1 MKAIYREMCPN
12 CLGRISDERLINKN
26 PCDECLDDK
35 VTADSYFD
43 LVTAVRNALKLRGTL
58 KEWERIYSLEKG
70 LREVEE
76 FFEKATGFTFWSAQR
91 TWVKRL
97 LKGRSFSIIAPTGM
111 GKSTFGAFMA
121 VWHALRGKKSYI
133 VVPTTPLVIQTVKK
147 IQKIAENAGVDVNLA
162 YYHGNLRK
170 KEKEEMLAKIES
182 GDYSILVTSAQWMA
196 RKFDEVLKG
205 RHFDFIFV
213 DDVDAFLKAS
223 KNIDRSLYLL
233 GFNDEVIGKAWE
245 IIRLK
250 KQMSKYLNGRA
261 SDREERLKELNA
273 QIAELQREI
282 EEFKRKNNIGI
293 MIIASATGS
302 ARGDRIK
309 LYREL
314 LGFEVGS
321 GRSALRNVVDSYLM
335 PTKDIREHVEDL
347 LTMLGKGGIIFTPI
361 DQGLAYAEELANY
374 LRERGFRVELVS
386 SKNKK
391 AIERFQN
398 GEVDYLIGSAT
409 YYGSLV
415 RGLDMPH
422 LIRYAI
428 FTGVPKFRFSIDLER
443 PTIYRALGLLSEV
456 MDFLSDEDRKQAEKL
471 HARLRRLIRNIPQ
484 FELLKIE
491 EALAEG
497 LPIENEFHNHVLGVF
512 RELVEFLRRVLKDE
526 EVLRKLAE
534 DPFISLKEEGGK
546 WYIEIPDVRTYIQAT
561 GRTSRLFAGG
571 ITKGLSVLIVDNEK
585 VFNGLLRQMRWRF
598 TEFKMVPF
606 EELDLDEVLR
616 QIDEDREKVRLV
628 MEGKISAK
636 VKDLVKSAL
645 MIVES
650 PNKARTIANF
660 FGQPSKTRI
669 GDLVAYEVS
678 IGNMMLTIL
687 ASGGHMFDLV
697 TNEGYHGVLVDE
709 KDGMLKFIPVY
720 DTIKRCRDCG
730 HQFVDW
736 EERGICPR
744 CGSTNVLDA
753 LQNVRA
759 MRELAQE
766 VDEILIATDP
776 DTEGEK
782 IAWDIRN
789 VLSPYTPNIKRIE
802 FHEVTRPAIM
812 RAIEEARD
820 VNEGRVNAQIVRRIE
835 DRWIGFELSQELQR
849 VFENHNLSAGRVQT
863 PVLGWVIERY
873 KEFTESETYFM
884 GLALENGLQVT
895 VELGKD
901 GKEIEPPEYV
911 TVEGVQLEEKEL
923 NPSPPYT
930 TDAMLKDASTFLKLS
945 APEAMRLAQDL
956 FEAGLCVTPDTIVS
970 LADGRLVKIEDAVR
984 ERERNLLAVNGL
996 RAKSAEATR
1005 FWEIDWNGPLK
1016 VVKLKNGHEI
1026 KATPDHGL
1034 LVIRNGKLGWVS
1046 AKNIKPG
1053 DYIAFAYNTGHAGN
1067 REYTLLGMLVE
1078 LGITDVMV
1086 EFNEKYFNSK
1096 IAPLIKER
1104 IKTSTKYKYLRNH
1117 VVPLEKL
1124 LEWEVSDFED
1134 YVVSLYR
1141 QRAGSKRIPNFT
1153 LDENFW
1159 YVFGLVLGDGT
1170 LRNSKVL
1177 ISQTPLKQVKG
1188 ILEETFPFLHVFE
1201 TTNQVGFSNSIL
1213 AELFRRLGA
1222 RSGEFHPIIFTI
1234 PEKMLNAI
1242 IAGYFDTDGTFSLLH
1257 DRKGVNLRAILASK
1271 RGDVL
1276 KRLSVYLYQI
1286 GILNYLKRDKRTGV
1300 WDLIISNRS
1309 LGAFKEKIYP
1319 YLRIRRKQFEEAYQA
1334 YRATRKPLESD
1345 LIPVGDL
1352 IKGLT
1357 FPKGAKA
1364 ELLRREGIDVWNWL
1378 KKPLSVPRNKLVK
1391 VLEYAEKG
1399 EITDYLRS
1407 LAEANVTWVKVID
1420 VTEEHY
1426 TGKLYDFTTTTENFI
1441 ANGAVS
1447 HNCTYHRTDSTHVSN
1462 TGIEIAK
1469 EYITQELGEEYFKPR
1484 PWGEEGTHEAIRPT
1498 RPIDTGR
1505 LMQLIRDGIIQLPKN
1520 LTRNHYR
1527 LYDMIFRRFMTSQ
1540 MKPAKVLYERVVID
1554 AQVGKAELEG
1564 YVEVIEDGWT
1574 KLRSPPFRQ
1583 LPRLEKGAKL
1593 KVVEAKK
1600 WKAPKVSLYTQ
1611 GDIIALMKERKIGRP
1626 STYAKIVETLIRRYY
1641 VIETR
1646 GRKKLVPTEQGI
1658 KVYHYLI
1665 SKYRELVNEEK
1676 TRELEAV
1683 MDLIEENKADYH
1695 EVLAT
1700 LYREIREYLRTG
1712 KANAI

>member
-26 PCDECLDDK
+26 PCSECLDNN

-43 LVTAVRNALKLRGTL
+43 LITAVRSALELRGTL
-58 KEWERIYSLEKG
+58 KEWEKIYSLENG
-70 LREVEE
+70 LREVEG

-121 VWHALRGKKSYI
+121 VWHATRGKKSYI
-133 VVPTTPLVIQTVKK
+133 VVPTTPLVVQTVRK
-147 IQKIAENAGVDVNLA
+147 IRKIAENAGVEVNLA

-170 KEKEEMLAKIES
+170 KEKEEMLAKIGNE
-182 GDYSILVTSAQWMA
+182 DYGILVTSAQWMA

-261 SDREERLKELNA
+261 KDREERLKELNA
-273 QIAELQREI
+273 QIAELQRDI
-282 EEFKRKNNIGI
+282 EEFKRENPIGI

-321 GRSALRNVVDSYLM
+321 GRSALRNVADTYLK
-335 PTKDIREHVEDL
+335 PNKDIKEHVEDL

-361 DQGLAYAEELANY
+361 DQGLGYAEELADY
-374 LRERGFRVELVS
+374 LRERGFRIELVS
-386 SKNKK
+386 SKNRK
-391 AIERFQN
+391 AIERFEN
-398 GEVDYLIGSAT
+398 GEADYLIGSAT

-512 RELVEFLRRVLKDE
+512 RELVEFLRKVLKDE

-709 KDGMLKFIPVY
+709 KDGMLRFIPVY

-736 EERGICPR
+736 EEKGVCPR
-744 CGSTNVLDA
+744 CGSTNVRDA
-753 LQNVRA
+753 LQNVKA

-782 IAWDIRN
+782 IAWDIMN

-849 VFENHNLSAGRVQT
+849 VFENRNLSAGRVQT

-884 GLALENGLQVT
+884 GLTLENDLRVT
-895 VELGKD
+895 IELGKD
-901 GKEIEPPEYV
+901 GKGIEPPEYV
-911 TVEGVQLEEKEL
+911 TVEDVQLEEREL
-923 NPSPPYT
+923 KPSPPYT

-945 APEAMRLAQDL
+945 APETMRIAQDL
-956 FEAGLCVTPDTIVS
+956 FEMGLI
-970 LADGRLVKIEDAVR
+970 
-984 ERERNLLAVNGL
+984 
-996 RAKSAEATR
+996 
-1005 FWEIDWNGPLK
+1005 
-1016 VVKLKNGHEI
+1016 
-1026 KATPDHGL
+1026 
-1034 LVIRNGKLGWVS
+1034 
-1046 AKNIKPG
+1046 
-1053 DYIAFAYNTGHAGN
+1053 
-1067 REYTLLGMLVE
+1067 
-1078 LGITDVMV
+1078 
-1086 EFNEKYFNSK
+1086 
-1096 IAPLIKER
+1096 
-1104 IKTSTKYKYLRNH
+1104 
-1117 VVPLEKL
+1117 
-1124 LEWEVSDFED
+1124 
-1134 YVVSLYR
+1134 
-1141 QRAGSKRIPNFT
+1141 
-1153 LDENFW
+1153 
-1159 YVFGLVLGDGT
+1159 
-1170 LRNSKVL
+1170 
-1177 ISQTPLKQVKG
+1177 
-1188 ILEETFPFLHVFE
+1188 
-1201 TTNQVGFSNSIL
+1201 
-1213 AELFRRLGA
+1213 
-1222 RSGEFHPIIFTI
+1222 
-1234 PEKMLNAI
+1234 
-1242 IAGYFDTDGTFSLLH
+1242 
-1257 DRKGVNLRAILASK
+1257 
-1271 RGDVL
+1271 
-1276 KRLSVYLYQI
+1276 
-1286 GILNYLKRDKRTGV
+1286 
-1300 WDLIISNRS
+1300 
-1309 LGAFKEKIYP
+1309 
-1319 YLRIRRKQFEEAYQA
+1319 
-1334 YRATRKPLESD
+1334 
-1345 LIPVGDL
+1345 
-1352 IKGLT
+1352 
-1357 FPKGAKA
+1357 
-1364 ELLRREGIDVWNWL
+1364 
-1378 KKPLSVPRNKLVK
+1378 
-1391 VLEYAEKG
+1391 
-1399 EITDYLRS
+1399 
-1407 LAEANVTWVKVID
+1407 
-1420 VTEEHY
+1420 
-1426 TGKLYDFTTTTENFI
+1426 
-1441 ANGAVS
+1441 
-1447 HNCTYHRTDSTHVSN
+1447 TYHRTDSTHVSN

-1505 LMQLIRDGIIQLPKN
+1505 LMQLIRDGILQLPKN

-1527 LYDMIFRRFMTSQ
+1527 LYDMIFKKFMTSQ
-1540 MKPAKVLYERVVID
+1540 MKAARIIHESAVID
-1554 AQVGKAELEG
+1554 AGIGKTEVEG
-1564 YVEVIEDGWT
+1564 YVEVVEEGWT
-1574 KLRSPPFRQ
+1574 RLRSPPMRQ
-1583 LPRLEKGAKL
+1583 LPRLEKGTRL

-1626 STYAKIVETLIRRYY
+1626 STYAKIVQTLLQRYY
-1641 VIETR
+1641 AIETR
-1646 GRKKLVPTEQGI
+1646 GRKKLVPTDQGI

-1665 SKYRELVNEEK
+1665 SKYKDLVNEEK
-1676 TRELEAV
+1676 TRGLEEM
-1683 MDLIEENKADYH
+1683 MDRIEEGSVDYQ
-1695 EVLAT
+1695 EVLNA
-1700 LYREIREYLRTG
+1700 LYRELQGYLGNGRPQ
-1712 KANAI
+1712 

>member
-26 PCDECLDDK
+26 PCSECLDDT

-43 LVTAVRNALKLRGTL
+43 LITAVRSALKLKGTL
-58 KEWERIYSLEKG
+58 KEWDRIYSLENG

-121 VWHALRGKKSYI
+121 VWHATRGKKSYI
-133 VVPTTPLVIQTVKK
+133 VVPTTPLVVQTVRK
-147 IQKIAENAGVDVNLA
+147 IRKIAENAGVEVNLA

-170 KEKEEMLAKIES
+170 KEKEEMLARIQN
-182 GDYSILVTSAQWMA
+182 GDYGILVTSAQWMA

-261 SDREERLKELNA
+261 KDREERLKELNV
-273 QIAELQREI
+273 QISELQREI
-282 EEFKRKNNIGI
+282 EKFKRENPIGI

-321 GRSALRNVVDSYLM
+321 GRSALRNVADSYLK
-335 PTKDIREHVEDL
+335 PSKDIKEHVEDL

-361 DQGLAYAEELANY
+361 DQGLGYAEELANY
-374 LRERGFRVELVS
+374 LRERGFRIELVS

-391 AIERFQN
+391 AIERFEN
-398 GEVDYLIGSAT
+398 GEADYLIGSAT

-512 RELVEFLRRVLKDE
+512 RELVEFLRKVLKDE

-534 DPFISLKEEGGK
+534 DPFISLKEEGGR

-571 ITKGLSVLIVDNEK
+571 ITKGLSVLLVDNEK

-606 EELDLDEVLR
+606 EELDLDEVLK

-628 MEGKISAK
+628 MEGRISAK

-736 EERGICPR
+736 EEKGVCPR
-744 CGSTNVLDA
+744 CGSTNVRDA

-782 IAWDIRN
+782 IAWDIMN

-849 VFENHNLSAGRVQT
+849 VFENRNLSAGRVQT

-884 GLALENGLQVT
+884 GLTLENDLRIT

-901 GKEIEPPEYV
+901 GKNVEPPEYV
-911 TVEGVQLEEKEL
+911 TVEEVQLEEREI

-945 APEAMRLAQDL
+945 APETMRLAQDL

-970 LADGRLVKIEDAVR
+970 LSDGRLLKIEDAVR
-984 ERERNLLAVNGL
+984 GREGNLLAVNGL
-996 RAKSAEATR
+996 KAKGAEATR
-1005 FWEIDWNGPLK
+1005 FWEVEWDGQLK
-1016 VVKLKNGHEI
+1016 VVRLKNGHEI
-1026 KATPDHGL
+1026 RATPDHGL
-1034 LVIRNGKLGWVS
+1034 LVLRDGKLGWVS
-1046 AKNIKPG
+1046 AKNVRPG
-1053 DYIAFAYNTGHAGN
+1053 DYVAFAYNTGHGGS
-1067 REYTLLGMLVE
+1067 REYTLLGLLIE

-1086 EFNEKYFNSK
+1086 ELEEGYFDSRV
-1096 IAPLIKER
+1096 APLVR
-1104 IKTSTKYKYLRNH
+1104 DRVKTSTRYKYLRNR

-1124 LEWEVSDFED
+1124 LEWKVEDFEPH
-1134 YVVSLYR
+1134 VVSLYR
-1141 QRAGSKRIPNFT
+1141 QRAGSKRIPNFM

-1170 LRNSKVL
+1170 LRESKVL
-1177 ISQTPLKQVKG
+1177 IAQTPLKQVRK

-1201 TTNQVGFSNSIL
+1201 TAGQVGFSNSIL

-1222 RSGEFHPIIFTI
+1222 RSGELHPLVFTI
-1234 PEKMLNAI
+1234 PERMLNAM

-1257 DRKGVNLRAILASK
+1257 DRKGVNFRAVLTSK
-1271 RGDVL
+1271 RGDL
-1276 KRLSVYLYQI
+1276 LRKLSIYLHQV
-1286 GILNYLKRDKRTGV
+1286 GILNYLKRDERTGI

-1309 LGAFKEKIYP
+1309 LGVFRGKIYP
-1319 YLRIRRKQFEEAYQA
+1319 HLRIRKAQFEGTYSAYCG
-1334 YRATRKPLESD
+1334 TRKPLESD
-1345 LIPVGDL
+1345 LIPVGNL
-1352 IKGLT
+1352 VKELA
-1357 FPKGAKA
+1357 FPEGAKTR
-1364 ELLRREGIDVWNWL
+1364 LLREEGIDVWNWM
-1378 KKPLSVPRNKLVK
+1378 KKPGSVPRDKLARA
-1391 VLEYAEKG
+1391 LAYAEESEVK
-1399 EITDYLRS
+1399 DYLRS
-1407 LAEANVTWVKVID
+1407 LVEANVTWVKVID
-1420 VTEEHY
+1420 VDEEHY

-1469 EYITQELGEEYFKPR
+1469 EYITQEIGEEYFKPR

-1505 LMQLIRDGIIQLPKN
+1505 LMQLIRDGILQLPKN

-1527 LYDMIFRRFMTSQ
+1527 LYDMIFKKFMTSQ
-1540 MKPAKVLYERVVID
+1540 MKAARIIHEKAIID
-1554 AQVGKAELEG
+1554 AGIGKTEVEG
-1564 YVEVIEDGWT
+1564 YVEVVEEGWT
-1574 KLRSPPFRQ
+1574 RLRGPPMRQ
-1583 LPRLEKGAKL
+1583 LPKLEPGAKL

-1626 STYAKIVETLIRRYY
+1626 STYAKIVQTLLQRYY
-1641 VIETR
+1641 AIETR
-1646 GRKKLVPTEQGI
+1646 GRKKLVPTDQGI

-1665 SKYRELVNEEK
+1665 SKYKDLVNEDK
-1676 TRELEAV
+1676 TRGLEEL
-1683 MDLIEENKADYH
+1683 MDRIEEGRADYQ
-1695 EVLAT
+1695 EVLNT
-1700 LYREIREYLRTG
+1700 LYRELQGYLGNGRPQ
-1712 KANAI
+1712 

>member
-1 MKAIYREMCPN
+1 MKAIYRDMCPN

-26 PCDECLDDK
+26 PCSECLDDT

-43 LVTAVRNALKLRGTL
+43 LITAVRSALELRGTL
-58 KEWERIYSLEKG
+58 KEWEKIYSLENG
-70 LREVEE
+70 LREVEG
-76 FFEKATGFTFWSAQR
+76 FFERATGFTFWSAQR

-111 GKSTFGAFMA
+111 GKSTFGAVMA
-121 VWHALRGKKSYI
+121 VWHATRGKKSYI
-133 VVPTTPLVIQTVKK
+133 VVPTTPLVVQTVRK
-147 IQKIAENAGVDVNLA
+147 IRKIAENAGVEVNLA

-170 KEKEEMLAKIES
+170 KEKEEMLAKITG
-182 GDYSILVTSAQWMA
+182 GDYDILVTSAQWMA

-261 SDREERLKELNA
+261 KDREERLKELNA

-282 EEFKRKNNIGI
+282 EEFKSKNDIGI

-321 GRSALRNVVDSYLM
+321 GRSALRNVADSYLK
-335 PTKDIREHVEDL
+335 PSKDIREHIEEL

-361 DQGLAYAEELANY
+361 DQGLTYAEELANY
-374 LRERGFRVELVS
+374 LRERGFRIELVS
-386 SKNKK
+386 SKNRK
-391 AIERFQN
+391 AIERFEN
-398 GEVDYLIGSAT
+398 GEADYLIGSAT

-456 MDFLSDEDRKQAEKL
+456 MDFLGDEDRKQAEKL

-606 EELDLDEVLR
+606 EELDLDDVLR

-709 KDGMLKFIPVY
+709 KDDMLKFIPVY

-736 EERGICPR
+736 EEKCVCPR
-744 CGSTNVLDA
+744 CGSTNVRDA
-753 LQNVRA
+753 LQNVKA

-782 IAWDIRN
+782 IAWDIMN

-849 VFENHNLSAGRVQT
+849 VFENRNLSAGRVQT

-884 GLALENGLQVT
+884 GLRLENDLGIT

-901 GKEIEPPEYV
+901 GKNVEPPEYV
-911 TVEGVQLEEKEL
+911 TVEDVQLEEREL
-923 NPSPPYT
+923 KPSPPYT

-945 APEAMRLAQDL
+945 APETMRLAQDL
-956 FEAGLCVTPDTIVS
+956 FEAGL
-970 LADGRLVKIEDAVR
+970 
-984 ERERNLLAVNGL
+984 
-996 RAKSAEATR
+996 
-1005 FWEIDWNGPLK
+1005 
-1016 VVKLKNGHEI
+1016 
-1026 KATPDHGL
+1026 
-1034 LVIRNGKLGWVS
+1034 
-1046 AKNIKPG
+1046 
-1053 DYIAFAYNTGHAGN
+1053 
-1067 REYTLLGMLVE
+1067 
-1078 LGITDVMV
+1078 
-1086 EFNEKYFNSK
+1086 
-1096 IAPLIKER
+1096 
-1104 IKTSTKYKYLRNH
+1104 TS
-1117 VVPLEKL
+1117 
-1124 LEWEVSDFED
+1124 
-1134 YVVSLYR
+1134 
-1141 QRAGSKRIPNFT
+1141 
-1153 LDENFW
+1153 
-1159 YVFGLVLGDGT
+1159 
-1170 LRNSKVL
+1170 
-1177 ISQTPLKQVKG
+1177 
-1188 ILEETFPFLHVFE
+1188 
-1201 TTNQVGFSNSIL
+1201 
-1213 AELFRRLGA
+1213 
-1222 RSGEFHPIIFTI
+1222 
-1234 PEKMLNAI
+1234 
-1242 IAGYFDTDGTFSLLH
+1242 
-1257 DRKGVNLRAILASK
+1257 
-1271 RGDVL
+1271 
-1276 KRLSVYLYQI
+1276 
-1286 GILNYLKRDKRTGV
+1286 
-1300 WDLIISNRS
+1300 
-1309 LGAFKEKIYP
+1309 
-1319 YLRIRRKQFEEAYQA
+1319 
-1334 YRATRKPLESD
+1334 
-1345 LIPVGDL
+1345 
-1352 IKGLT
+1352 
-1357 FPKGAKA
+1357 
-1364 ELLRREGIDVWNWL
+1364 
-1378 KKPLSVPRNKLVK
+1378 
-1391 VLEYAEKG
+1391 
-1399 EITDYLRS
+1399 
-1407 LAEANVTWVKVID
+1407 
-1420 VTEEHY
+1420 
-1426 TGKLYDFTTTTENFI
+1426 
-1441 ANGAVS
+1441 
-1447 HNCTYHRTDSTHVSN
+1447 YHRTDSTHVSN

-1527 LYDMIFRRFMTSQ
+1527 LYDMIFKKFMTSQ
-1540 MKPAKVLYERVVID
+1540 MKAAKIIHEKAVID
-1554 AQVGKAELEG
+1554 AGVGKTEIEG
-1564 YVEVIEDGWT
+1564 YVEVVEEGWT
-1574 KLRSPPFRQ
+1574 KLRSPPMRQ
-1583 LPRLEKGAKL
+1583 LPRLEKGTRL

-1626 STYAKIVETLIRRYY
+1626 STYAKIVQTLLQRYY
-1641 VIETR
+1641 AIETR
-1646 GRKKLVPTEQGI
+1646 GRKKLVPTDQGI

-1665 SKYRELVNEEK
+1665 SKYRDLVSEEK
-1676 TRELEAV
+1676 TRGLEEM
-1683 MDLIEENKADYH
+1683 MDRIEEGSVDYQ
-1695 EVLAT
+1695 EVLNA
-1700 LYREIREYLRTG
+1700 LYRELQGYLGNG
-1712 KANAI
+1712 KPQ

>member
-26 PCDECLDDK
+26 PCDECLDEP
-35 VTADSYFD
+35 VHADSYFE
-43 LVTAVRNALKLRGTL
+43 LITAVRNALKVKGTL
-58 KEWERIYSLEKG
+58 KEWERIYSLEKN
-70 LREVEE
+70 LREIEG
-76 FFEKATGFTFWSAQR
+76 FFERATGFTFWSAQR

-121 VWHALRGKKSYI
+121 VWHATKGKKSYI
-133 VVPTTPLVIQTVKK
+133 VVPTTPLVIQTVRK
-147 IQKIAENAGVDVNLA
+147 IQAVAERAGIEINLA

-170 KEKEEMLAKIES
+170 KEKEEMLAKIQGE
-182 GDYSILVTSAQWMA
+182 DYDILVTSAQWMA

-233 GFNDEVIGKAWE
+233 GFNDDIIGKAWE
-245 IIRLK
+245 IIKLK

-261 SDREERLKELNA
+261 QDREEKLKELNSE
-273 QIAELQREI
+273 ISRLQREI
-282 EEFKRKNNIGI
+282 EEFKRENKIGI

-321 GRSALRNVVDSYLM
+321 GRSALRNVVDSYLK
-335 PTKDIREHVEDL
+335 PTRDIKGHVEEL

-361 DQGLAYAEELANY
+361 DQGLGYAEELVNY

-391 AIERFQN
+391 AIERFEN
-398 GEVDYLIGSAT
+398 GEADYLVGSAT

-415 RGLDMPH
+415 RGLDLPH
-422 LIRYAI
+422 LIRYAV

-443 PTIYRALGLLSEV
+443 PTIYRALGLLSEI

-512 RELVEFLRRVLKDE
+512 RELVEFLRKALHDE
-526 EVLRKLAE
+526 EVLKKLAE
-534 DPFISLKEEGGK
+534 DPFVSLTEEEGK

-585 VFNGLLRQMRWRF
+585 VFNGLVRQMRWRF
-598 TEFKMVPF
+598 QEFKMVPF
-606 EELDLDEVLR
+606 EELDLDEILK

-697 TNEGYHGVLVDE
+697 TNEGYHGVIIQN
-709 KDGMLKFIPVY
+709 DGNMLKFIPVY

-736 EERGICPR
+736 EQKGVCPR
-744 CGSTNVLDA
+744 CGSTNVRDA
-753 LQNVRA
+753 LDNVKA

-812 RAIEEARD
+812 KAIQEARD

-849 VFENHNLSAGRVQT
+849 VFENRNLSAGRVQT
-863 PVLGWVIERY
+863 PVLGWIIERY
-873 KEFTESETYFM
+873 KEFSESETYFL
-884 GLALENGLQVT
+884 GLTLENGLQFT
-895 VELGKD
+895 VEIGKD
-901 GKEIEPPEYV
+901 GKEVEPPEYV
-911 TVEGVQLEEKEL
+911 TVEKVELEEKEF
-923 NPSPPYT
+923 NPQPPYT

-945 APEAMRLAQDL
+945 APETMRLAQDL
-956 FEAGLCVTPDTIVS
+956 FEAGLCVTPDTLVS
-970 LADGRLVKIEDAVR
+970 LSDGRIMEIKEAV
-984 ERERNLLAVNGL
+984 EGSEGNLLAVNGL
-996 RAKSAEATR
+996 KPKEAKALK

-1016 VVKLKNGHEI
+1016 VIKLKNGHEI

-1034 LVIRNGKLGWVS
+1034 LVMRDGKLGWVS
-1046 AKNIKPG
+1046 AKNIREG
-1053 DYIAFAYNTGHAGN
+1053 DYVAFAYNTGHRG
-1067 REYTLLGMLVE
+1067 REEYTLLNLLIK

-1086 EFNEKYFNSK
+1086 EVDEEYFNEKV
-1096 IAPLIKER
+1096 APIIKER
-1104 IKTSTKYKYLRNH
+1104 IPTSTKYKYLRRYVLPLHLLQEWRIDDYETH
-1117 VVPLEKL
+1117 VK
-1124 LEWEVSDFED
+1124 
-1134 YVVSLYR
+1134 SLYR
-1141 QRAGSKRIPNFT
+1141 QRAGSKPIPNFK
-1153 LDENFW
+1153 LDERFW

-1177 ISQTPLKQVKG
+1177 ISQTPLKDVKSV
-1188 ILEETFPFLHVFE
+1188 LKEVFPFLYVFE
-1201 TTNQVGFSNSIL
+1201 TTTQVGFSNSIL
-1213 AELFRRLGA
+1213 AEVFRRLGA
-1222 RSGEFHPIIFTI
+1222 REGKLHPLVFGLREEYI
-1234 PEKMLNAI
+1234 NAM
-1242 IAGYFDTDGTFSLLH
+1242 IAGYFDTDGTFSILNG
-1257 DRKGVNLRAILASK
+1257 RKGPNFRAILTSK

-1276 KRLSVYLYQI
+1276 RMLSVYLYQV
-1286 GILNYLKRDKRTGV
+1286 GIMNYLRRDERTGV

-1309 LGAFKEKIYP
+1309 LEKFREKIYP
-1319 YLRIRRKQFEEAYQA
+1319 YLRIRRRQFEEAYSV
-1334 YRATRKPLESD
+1334 YRSSRRAFEEDLLPVASIFRKLKFRNGVKNRILKE
-1345 LIPVGDL
+1345 
-1352 IKGLT
+1352 T
-1357 FPKGAKA
+1357 
-1364 ELLRREGIDVWNWL
+1364 GIDIWNWL
-1378 KKPLSVPRNKLVK
+1378 KRLEGEIPRSKLAK
-1391 VLEYAEKG
+1391 VLEYAEEGPEK
-1399 EITDYLRS
+1399 EFLKS
-1407 LAEANVTWVKVID
+1407 LVEAGVTWVKVKE
-1420 VTEEHY
+1420 VEEEHY
-1426 TGKLYDFTTTTENFI
+1426 TGKLYDFTTTTENFLS
-1441 ANGAVS
+1441 NGAVS

-1462 TGIEIAK
+1462 TGIEVAK
-1469 EYITQELGEEYFKPR
+1469 EYITQEVGEEYFKPR
-1484 PWGEEGTHEAIRPT
+1484 HWGEEGTHEAIRPT

-1505 LMQLIRDGIIQLPKN
+1505 LMQLVRDGIIQLPKN

-1540 MKPAKVLYERVVID
+1540 MKAAKLLMERAVID
-1554 AQVGKAELEG
+1554 AGVGKAELEG
-1564 YVEVIEDGWT
+1564 YVEIIEDGWT
-1574 KLRSPPFRQ
+1574 KLRSPNFRQ
-1583 LPRLEKGAKL
+1583 LPRLKEGAKL

-1600 WKAPKVSLYTQ
+1600 WKAPKVQLYSQ
-1611 GDIIALMKERKIGRP
+1611 GDIIAMMKERKIGRP
-1626 STYAKIVETLIRRYY
+1626 STYAKIVQTLLQRYY
-1641 VIETR
+1641 VFETR
-1646 GRKKLVPTEQGI
+1646 GRKKLVPTDKGI
-1658 KVYHYLI
+1658 KVYHYLVT
-1665 SKYRELVNEEK
+1665 KYKDLVSEEK
-1676 TRELEAV
+1676 TRSLEEK
-1683 MDLIEENKADYH
+1683 MDLIEEGKLDYLK
-1695 EVLAT
+1695 VLYD
-1700 LYREIREYLRTG
+1700 LYNEILCG
-1712 KANAI
+1712 VKGIGC

>member
-12 CLGRISDERLINKN
+12 CLGKISDERLYLKN
-26 PCDECLDDK
+26 PCNECLDE
-35 VTADSYFD
+35 TAHADSYFD
-43 LVTAVRNALKLRGTL
+43 LVTAVRNALQLRGTL
-58 KEWERIYSLEKG
+58 KEWERIYGLEKG
-70 LREVEE
+70 LREIEA

-121 VWHALRGKKSYI
+121 VWHATRGKKSYI

-147 IQKIAENAGVDVNLA
+147 LQAIAGRAGVEINLA

-170 KEKEEMLAKIES
+170 KEREEMLAKIGNE
-182 GDYSILVTSAQWMA
+182 DYDILVTSAQWLA

-205 RHFDFIFV
+205 RRFDFIFV

-223 KNIDRSLYLL
+223 KNIDRSLLLL
-233 GFNDEVIGKAWE
+233 GFNEEMIEKAWE

-261 SDREERLKELNA
+261 QDREERLKELNGS
-273 QIAELQREI
+273 IGKLQREI
-282 EEFKRKNNIGI
+282 EEFKAKNGVGI

-321 GRSALRNVVDSYLM
+321 GRSALRNVVDSYLK
-335 PTKDIREHVEDL
+335 PSRDIKEHVEEL
-347 LTMLGKGGIIFTPI
+347 LERLGKGGIIFTPI
-361 DQGLAYAEELANY
+361 DQGLTYAEELADY

-386 SKNKK
+386 SKNRKS
-391 AIERFQN
+391 IEKFEN
-398 GEVDYLIGSAT
+398 GEADYLIGSAT

-422 LIRYAI
+422 LIRYAV

-443 PTIYRALGLLSEV
+443 PTIYRALGLLSEI
-456 MDFLSDEDRKQAEKL
+456 MEFLSDEDRKQAEKM
-471 HARLRRLIRNIPQ
+471 HARLRRLIRNIPK
-484 FELLKIE
+484 FKLLEIE

-497 LPIENEFHNHVLGVF
+497 LPIENGFHNHVLGVF
-512 RELVEFLRRVLKDE
+512 RELVEFLRRVLKDK

-534 DPFISLKEEGGK
+534 DPFISLKEEESK

-709 KDGMLKFIPVY
+709 KDGMLRFIPVY

-730 HQFVDW
+730 HQFIDW
-736 EERGICPR
+736 EEKGICPR
-744 CGSTNVLDA
+744 CGSTNVRDA
-753 LQNVRA
+753 LQNVKA

-820 VNEGRVNAQIVRRIE
+820 VNEGRVNAQLVRRIE

-849 VFENHNLSAGRVQT
+849 VFENRNLSAGRVQT

-884 GLALENGLQVT
+884 GLTLENDLRVT
-895 VELGKD
+895 IELGKD
-901 GKEIEPPEYV
+901 GKSVEPPEYV
-911 TVEGVQLEEKEL
+911 TVEDVQLEEREL
-923 NPSPPYT
+923 NPMPPYT

-945 APEAMRLAQDL
+945 APETMRIAQNL
-956 FEAGLCVTPDTIVS
+956 FEMGLI
-970 LADGRLVKIEDAVR
+970 
-984 ERERNLLAVNGL
+984 
-996 RAKSAEATR
+996 
-1005 FWEIDWNGPLK
+1005 
-1016 VVKLKNGHEI
+1016 
-1026 KATPDHGL
+1026 
-1034 LVIRNGKLGWVS
+1034 
-1046 AKNIKPG
+1046 
-1053 DYIAFAYNTGHAGN
+1053 
-1067 REYTLLGMLVE
+1067 
-1078 LGITDVMV
+1078 
-1086 EFNEKYFNSK
+1086 
-1096 IAPLIKER
+1096 
-1104 IKTSTKYKYLRNH
+1104 
-1117 VVPLEKL
+1117 
-1124 LEWEVSDFED
+1124 
-1134 YVVSLYR
+1134 
-1141 QRAGSKRIPNFT
+1141 
-1153 LDENFW
+1153 
-1159 YVFGLVLGDGT
+1159 
-1170 LRNSKVL
+1170 
-1177 ISQTPLKQVKG
+1177 
-1188 ILEETFPFLHVFE
+1188 
-1201 TTNQVGFSNSIL
+1201 
-1213 AELFRRLGA
+1213 
-1222 RSGEFHPIIFTI
+1222 
-1234 PEKMLNAI
+1234 
-1242 IAGYFDTDGTFSLLH
+1242 
-1257 DRKGVNLRAILASK
+1257 
-1271 RGDVL
+1271 
-1276 KRLSVYLYQI
+1276 
-1286 GILNYLKRDKRTGV
+1286 
-1300 WDLIISNRS
+1300 
-1309 LGAFKEKIYP
+1309 
-1319 YLRIRRKQFEEAYQA
+1319 
-1334 YRATRKPLESD
+1334 
-1345 LIPVGDL
+1345 
-1352 IKGLT
+1352 
-1357 FPKGAKA
+1357 
-1364 ELLRREGIDVWNWL
+1364 
-1378 KKPLSVPRNKLVK
+1378 
-1391 VLEYAEKG
+1391 
-1399 EITDYLRS
+1399 
-1407 LAEANVTWVKVID
+1407 
-1420 VTEEHY
+1420 
-1426 TGKLYDFTTTTENFI
+1426 
-1441 ANGAVS
+1441 
-1447 HNCTYHRTDSTHVSN
+1447 TYHRTDSTHVSN

-1469 EYITQELGEEYFKPR
+1469 EYITQELGKEYFKPR

-1505 LMQLIRDGIIQLPKN
+1505 LMQLVRDGIIQLPKN

-1540 MKPAKVLYERVVID
+1540 MKAAKILHEKAVIN
-1554 AQVGKAELEG
+1554 AGVGKAEIEG

-1574 KLRSPPFRQ
+1574 KLRNPPFRQ

-1593 KVVEAKK
+1593 KVVESKK
-1600 WKAPKVSLYTQ
+1600 WKAPKISLYTQ

-1626 STYAKIVETLIRRYY
+1626 STYAKIVQTLLQRYY

-1665 SKYRELVNEEK
+1665 SKYKELVSEEK
-1676 TRELEAV
+1676 TRELEEI
-1683 MDLIEENKADYH
+1683 MDLIEENKIDYQ
-1695 EVLAT
+1695 EVLRK
-1700 LYREIREYLRTG
+1700 LHGEIRQYLG
-1712 KANAI
+1712 

>member
-12 CLGRISDERLINKN
+12 CAGRISDERLVMKN
-26 PCDECLDDK
+26 PCDECLESP
-35 VTADSYFD
+35 VHADSYFE
-43 LVTAVRNALKLRGTL
+43 LITAVRNALQLRGTL
-58 KEWERIYSLEKG
+58 KEWERIHSLEAG

-111 GKSTFGAFMA
+111 GKSTFGAVMA
-121 VWHALRGKKSYI
+121 VWHALGGKKSYI
-133 VVPTTPLVIQTVKK
+133 VVPTTPLVIQTAKK
-147 IQKIAENAGVDVNLA
+147 IQAIAERAGVEINLA

-170 KEKEEMLAKIES
+170 KEKEEMLAKIE
-182 GDYSILVTSAQWMA
+182 GGNYDVLITSAQWLA
-196 RKFDEVLKG
+196 RNYDEKLEG
-205 RHFDFIFV
+205 RRFDFIFV

-223 KNIDRSLYLL
+223 KNIDRSLHLL
-233 GFNDEVIGKAWE
+233 GFNEEIIAKAWE

-250 KQMSKYLNGRA
+250 KQMSKYLNGR
-261 SDREERLKELNA
+261 SQDREEKLRELNS
-273 QIAELQREI
+273 QISELQREI
-282 EEFKRKNNIGI
+282 EEFKRENPVGI

-321 GRSALRNVVDSYLM
+321 GRSALRNVVDSYLK
-335 PTKDIREHVEDL
+335 PTKDIREHVEEL
-347 LTMLGKGGIIFTPI
+347 LTRLGKGGIIFTPI
-361 DQGLAYAEELANY
+361 DQGLSYAEELVGY

-386 SKNKK
+386 SKNRK
-391 AIERFQN
+391 AIERFEN
-398 GEVDYLIGSAT
+398 GEADYLIGSAT

-415 RGLDMPH
+415 RGLDLPH
-422 LIRYAI
+422 LIRYAV

-497 LPIENEFHNHVLGVF
+497 LPIENDFHNHVLGVF
-512 RELVEFLRRVLKDE
+512 RELVEFLRKVLRDE
-526 EVLRKLAE
+526 EVLKRLAE
-534 DPFISLKEEGGK
+534 DPFVSLVEEEGK

-585 VFNGLLRQMRWRF
+585 VFNGLVRQMRWRF

-606 EELDLDEVLR
+606 EELDLGELLR

-628 MEGKISAK
+628 MEGRISAK

-709 KDGMLKFIPVY
+709 KDGMLRFIPVY

-736 EERGICPR
+736 EEKGTCPR
-744 CGSTNVLDA
+744 CGSTNVRDA
-753 LQNVRA
+753 LENVKA

-812 RAIEEARD
+812 RAIQEARD

-849 VFENHNLSAGRVQT
+849 VFENRNLSAGRVQT
-863 PVLGWVIERY
+863 PVLGWIIERY
-873 KEFTESETYFM
+873 KEFTESETYFL
-884 GLALENGLQVT
+884 GLTLENGLQVT
-895 VELGKD
+895 LEVGKD
-901 GKEIEPPEYV
+901 GKKVEPPEYV
-911 TVEGVQLEEKEL
+911 TVEEVELEEKEL
-923 NPSPPYT
+923 NPLPPYT

-945 APEAMRLAQDL
+945 APETMRLAQDL
-956 FEAGLCVTPDTIVS
+956 FEAGL
-970 LADGRLVKIEDAVR
+970 
-984 ERERNLLAVNGL
+984 
-996 RAKSAEATR
+996 
-1005 FWEIDWNGPLK
+1005 
-1016 VVKLKNGHEI
+1016 
-1026 KATPDHGL
+1026 
-1034 LVIRNGKLGWVS
+1034 
-1046 AKNIKPG
+1046 
-1053 DYIAFAYNTGHAGN
+1053 
-1067 REYTLLGMLVE
+1067 
-1078 LGITDVMV
+1078 
-1086 EFNEKYFNSK
+1086 
-1096 IAPLIKER
+1096 
-1104 IKTSTKYKYLRNH
+1104 TS
-1117 VVPLEKL
+1117 
-1124 LEWEVSDFED
+1124 
-1134 YVVSLYR
+1134 
-1141 QRAGSKRIPNFT
+1141 
-1153 LDENFW
+1153 
-1159 YVFGLVLGDGT
+1159 
-1170 LRNSKVL
+1170 
-1177 ISQTPLKQVKG
+1177 
-1188 ILEETFPFLHVFE
+1188 
-1201 TTNQVGFSNSIL
+1201 
-1213 AELFRRLGA
+1213 
-1222 RSGEFHPIIFTI
+1222 
-1234 PEKMLNAI
+1234 
-1242 IAGYFDTDGTFSLLH
+1242 
-1257 DRKGVNLRAILASK
+1257 
-1271 RGDVL
+1271 
-1276 KRLSVYLYQI
+1276 
-1286 GILNYLKRDKRTGV
+1286 
-1300 WDLIISNRS
+1300 
-1309 LGAFKEKIYP
+1309 
-1319 YLRIRRKQFEEAYQA
+1319 
-1334 YRATRKPLESD
+1334 
-1345 LIPVGDL
+1345 
-1352 IKGLT
+1352 
-1357 FPKGAKA
+1357 
-1364 ELLRREGIDVWNWL
+1364 
-1378 KKPLSVPRNKLVK
+1378 
-1391 VLEYAEKG
+1391 
-1399 EITDYLRS
+1399 
-1407 LAEANVTWVKVID
+1407 
-1420 VTEEHY
+1420 
-1426 TGKLYDFTTTTENFI
+1426 
-1441 ANGAVS
+1441 
-1447 HNCTYHRTDSTHVSN
+1447 YHRTDSTHVSN

-1469 EYITQELGEEYFKPR
+1469 EYITQELGEEYFRPR
-1484 PWGEEGTHEAIRPT
+1484 HWGEEGTHEAIRPT

-1505 LMQLIRDGIIQLPKN
+1505 LMQLIRDGIIQIPKN

-1540 MKPAKVLYERVVID
+1540 MRAAKLLMERAVID
-1554 AQVGKAELEG
+1554 AGVGKVELEG

-1574 KLRSPPFRQ
+1574 KLRSPPMRQ
-1583 LPRLEKGAKL
+1583 LPKLEPGAKL

-1626 STYAKIVETLIRRYY
+1626 STYAKIVQTLLQRYY

-1646 GRKKLVPTEQGI
+1646 GRKKLVPTDQGI

-1665 SKYRELVNEEK
+1665 SKYRELVSEEK
-1676 TRELEAV
+1676 TRELEEL
-1683 MDLIEENKADYH
+1683 MDRIEEKGVDYQK
-1695 EVLAT
+1695 VLGG
-1700 LYREIREYLRTG
+1700 LYRELQEYLKG
-1712 KANAI
+1712 GNEGSV

>member
-1 MKAIYREMCPN
+1 MKAIYRGMCPN
-12 CLGRISDERLINKN
+12 CLGKISDKRLYLKN
-26 PCDECLDDK
+26 PCDECLDEPPS
-35 VTADSYFD
+35 ADSYFD
-43 LVTAVRNALKLRGTL
+43 LVTAVRNALKLKGTL
-58 KEWERIYSLEKG
+58 KEWERIYQLERG
-70 LREVEE
+70 VREIEA
-76 FFEKATGFTFWSAQR
+76 FFERGTGFTFWSAQR

-121 VWHALRGKKSYI
+121 VWHATKGKKSYI

-147 IQKIAENAGVDVNLA
+147 IVAIAERAGVEINLA

-170 KEKEEMLAKIES
+170 KEREEMLTKIQNE
-182 GDYSILVTSAQWMA
+182 DYDILVTSAQWLA
-196 RKFDEVLKG
+196 RKFDEVLRG
-205 RHFDFIFV
+205 RRFDFIFV

-223 KNIDRSLYLL
+223 KNIDRSLLLL
-233 GFNDEVIGKAWE
+233 GFTEEMINKAWE

-250 KQMSKYLNGRA
+250 KDMARYLNGRA
-261 SDREERLKELNA
+261 EDREERLKELNGS
-273 QIAELQREI
+273 IEKVRREI
-282 EEFKRKNNIGI
+282 EEFKRRNPVGI

-321 GRSALRNVVDSYLM
+321 GRSALRNVVDSYLK
-335 PTKDIREHVEDL
+335 PSKDIKEHVEEL
-347 LTMLGKGGIIFTPI
+347 LKKLGRGGIIFTPI
-361 DQGLAYAEELANY
+361 DQGLTYAEELANY
-374 LRERGFRVELVS
+374 LREKGFRIELVS
-386 SKNKK
+386 SKNRKS
-391 AIERFQN
+391 IEKFEK
-398 GEVDYLIGSAT
+398 GEADYLIGSAT

-415 RGLDMPH
+415 RGLDLPH
-422 LIRYAI
+422 LIRYAV

-456 MDFLSDEDRKQAEKL
+456 MEFLSDEDRKTAEKL

-497 LPIENEFHNHVLGVF
+497 LPIENGFHNHVLNVF

-526 EVLRKLAE
+526 KVLKKLAE
-534 DPFISLKEEGGK
+534 DPFISLKEEEGK

-606 EELDLDEVLR
+606 EELDLDKLLR
-616 QIDEDREKVRLV
+616 EIDEDREKVRLV

-678 IGNMMLTIL
+678 VGDKMLTIL

-697 TNEGYHGVLVDE
+697 TNEGYHGVLIE
-709 KDGMLKFIPVY
+709 NENEMLKFIPVY

-736 EERGICPR
+736 EEKGVCPR
-744 CGSTNVLDA
+744 CGSTNVRDA
-753 LQNVRA
+753 LENVRA
-759 MRELAQE
+759 MREIAQE

-820 VNEGRVNAQIVRRIE
+820 VNEARVNAQLVRRIE

-849 VFENHNLSAGRVQT
+849 VFENRNLSAGRVQT
-863 PVLGWVIERY
+863 PVLGWIIERY
-873 KEFTESETYFM
+873 KEFAESETYFL
-884 GLALENGLQVT
+884 GLTLENGLQVT
-895 VELGKD
+895 IELGKD
-901 GKEIEPPEYV
+901 GKDVEPPEFV
-911 TVEGVQLEEKEL
+911 VVEDVSVEEREL
-923 NPSPPYT
+923 NPAPPYT

-945 APEAMRLAQDL
+945 APETMRLAQDL

-970 LADGRLVKIEDAVR
+970 LADGRLVTIEDAVR
-984 ERERNLLAVNGL
+984 NGESNLLALNGL
-996 RAKSAEATR
+996 KIRNAKATR
-1005 FWEIDWNGPLK
+1005 FWEIDWDGPLK

-1026 KATPDHGL
+1026 RATPDHGL
-1034 LVIRNGKLGWVS
+1034 LVIRDGKLGWVS
-1046 AKNIKPG
+1046 AKNIRPN
-1053 DYIAFAYNTGHAGN
+1053 DYVAFAYNTGHGGN
-1067 REYTLLGMLVE
+1067 REYTILEMLIK

-1086 EFNEKYFNSK
+1086 ELDEEYFDSK
-1096 IAPLIKER
+1096 IASLIKER
-1104 IKTSTKYKYLRNH
+1104 ITTSTKYKYLRNR
-1117 VVPLEKL
+1117 VVPLKKL
-1124 LEWEVSDFED
+1124 LEWDIKDFEPHI
-1134 YVVSLYR
+1134 VSLYR
-1141 QRAGSKRIPNFT
+1141 QRARSKGIPNFK

-1170 LRNSKVL
+1170 LRGSKVL
-1177 ISQTPLKQVKG
+1177 ISQTPLKQVKE

-1201 TTNQVGFSNSIL
+1201 TTTQVGFSNSIL

-1222 RSGEFHPIIFTI
+1222 RSGELHPIVFTI
-1234 PEKMLNAI
+1234 PEKMLNAM

-1257 DRKGVNLRAILASK
+1257 DGKGVNFRAILASK
-1271 RGDVL
+1271 RGDVI
-1276 KRLSVYLYQI
+1276 KRISVYLYQI

-1300 WDLIISNRS
+1300 WDLRISNRS
-1309 LGAFKEKIYP
+1309 LGVFREKIYP
-1319 YLRIRRKQFEEAYQA
+1319 YLRIRRRQFEET
-1334 YRATRKPLESD
+1334 YREYRGTRKPLESD
-1345 LIPVGDL
+1345 LIPVGEL
-1352 IKGLT
+1352 IKELT

-1364 ELLRREGIDVWNWL
+1364 KLLREEGIDIWNWL
-1378 KKPLSVPRNKLVK
+1378 KKPLSVPRNKLIK
-1391 VLEYAEKG
+1391 VLEYAADTEVR
-1399 EITDYLRS
+1399 DYLLS
-1407 LAEANVTWVKVID
+1407 LAGANVTWVKVLD
-1420 VTEEHY
+1420 VAEEHY

-1441 ANGAVS
+1441 ANGVVS
-1447 HNCTYHRTDSTHVSN
+1447 HNCTYHRTDSTHVSG
-1462 TGIEIAK
+1462 TGIEVAR
-1469 EYITQELGEEYFKPR
+1469 EYIAQEIGEEYFKPR
-1484 PWGEEGTHEAIRPT
+1484 PWGEEGAHEAIRPT

-1505 LMQLIRDGIIQLPKN
+1505 LMQLVRDGIIQLPKN

-1540 MKPAKVLYERVVID
+1540 MVPAKILYEKAVVN
-1554 AQVGKAELEG
+1554 AQVGKAEIEG
-1564 YVEVIEDGWT
+1564 YIEVIEDGWT

-1593 KVVEAKK
+1593 KVVEFKK

-1611 GDIIALMKERKIGRP
+1611 GDIVAMMKERKIGRP
-1626 STYAKIVETLIRRYY
+1626 STYAKIVQTLLQRYY
-1641 VIETR
+1641 VLETR
-1646 GRKKLVPTEQGI
+1646 GRKKLVPTDQGI

-1665 SKYRELVNEEK
+1665 SKYKELVSEEK
-1676 TRELEAV
+1676 TRELEEI
-1683 MDLIEENKADYH
+1683 MDMVEENRVDYQ
-1695 EVLAT
+1695 EVLRN
-1700 LYREIREYLRTG
+1700 LYEELRRYLGTP
-1712 KANAI
+1712 KV